1 MLRRSW
7 GTTVIFA
14 KEIVPMIQSRCINC
28 HGGDRI
34 EESLSMNT
42 HAEIITGPENGA
54 ILVPVP
60 CKLSDLE
67 GFF

>member
-1 MLRRSW
+1 
-7 GTTVIFA
+7 
-14 KEIVPMIQSRCINC
+14 
-28 HGGDRI
+28 
-34 EESLSMNT
+34 MNT